1 MAETINLGKFRK
13 KKAHEQKE
21 KQAAENRIAYGRKK
35 SEKTITE
42 KNRLL
47 ERKKIDAMKID
58 KKSDE

>member
-13 KKAHEQKE
+13 KKALEQKE

-35 SEKTITE
+35 SEKTIAE